1 MHTIEKAKYE
11 GYLWWSDN
19 KKPIVYYGNDV
30 LSLQFDDKDNPFI
43 IEGNLW
49 DSESRISIYIKY
61 VDGKHIIRRTS
72 VTKDE
77 LNGINDCSLEVNDIS
92 CPLIATTI
100 KEFIAHRIPSVRKLR
115 FLQYW
120 ETVADKE
127 NMCEG
132 MVALQPSKIVFIGFN
147 KEEKL

>member
-19 KKPIVYYGNDV
+19 KKPIVYYGKDV
-30 LSLQFDDKDNPFI
+30 LSLQFDDNDNPFI

-49 DSESRISIYIKY
+49 DAESRISIYIRY
-61 VDGKHIIRRTS
+61 VDGRHIIRRTC

-77 LNGINDCSLEVNDIS
+77 LRGINDSNLDFNDKS
-92 CPLIATTI
+92 YPLVATTI
-100 KEFIAHRIPSVRKLR
+100 KEFIAHRIPSVKKLR

-120 ETVADKE
+120 ETSTDYE

-132 MVALQPSKIVFIGFN
+132 MVALQPSKLVFIGFN
-147 KEEKL
+147 KEEK